1 MRKHDLTLHDIRW
14 HDVTQRRVAGSA
26 GHNITEHNME
36 RDGSWT
42 CAASGPS
49 AVSALCIEASVWY
62 LSLRAEAAAEEQPE

>member
-1 MRKHDLTLHDIRW
+1 
-14 HDVTQRRVAGSA
+14 
-26 GHNITEHNME
+26 ME

-49 AVSALCIEASVWY
+49 AVSALCMEASVWY